1 MELPKGTTVCIGRHT
16 YRDEIPDAVAKA
28 HGLTFPSEKKPEPPK
43 KPATMGS
50 PSNK

>member
-1 MELPKGTTVCIGRHT
+1 MKLPKGTTVHVGGQT
-16 YRDEIPDAVAKA
+16 YKGNIPDSVVEANK
-28 HGLTFPSEKKPEPPK
+28 LKFSSEKKPEPPK